1 MESNGLSG
9 IVKVKTLAEKA
20 LGNVQH
26 SEIKNVD
33 LLLSDARELCFR
45 DASIDTIVSGKLEVL
60 LFWEKKRLV
69 NNANLRLYR
78 LAMGTSREFVHTNPR
93 GNYPSPNMSNYIG
106 LYSYIVAISKIHET
120 NVSSIKKRWKGLHCH
135 SRS

>member
-1 MESNGLSG
+1 MLNEYLANHVY

-45 DASIDTIVSGKLEVL
+45 NSSIDTIVSGK
-60 LFWEKKRLV
+60 
-69 NNANLRLYR
+69 N
-78 LAMGTSREFVHTNPR
+78 T
-93 GNYPSPNMSNYIG
+93 
-106 LYSYIVAISKIHET
+106 
-120 NVSSIKKRWKGLHCH
+120 
-135 SRS
+135 